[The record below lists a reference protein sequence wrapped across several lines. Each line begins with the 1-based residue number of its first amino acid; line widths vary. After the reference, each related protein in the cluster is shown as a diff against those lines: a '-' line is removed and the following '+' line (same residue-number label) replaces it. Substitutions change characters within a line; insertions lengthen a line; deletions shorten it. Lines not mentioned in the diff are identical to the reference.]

1 MTFNLSGHNDVIC
14 CPKLVVIRSSVLVKN
29 KGSWAPPLA
38 IWSQWTWVWSW
49 VSSLTRMLRNS
60 WMPAS
65 LEALSSSIYY

>member
-29 KGSWAPPLA
+29 KSSWVPPLA
-38 IWSQWTWVWSW
+38 IWSQWTWDGCW

-60 WMPAS
+60 
-65 LEALSSSIYY
+65 